1 MNIDPRIKALH
12 NEMTAWRHDIH
23 RHPETAFEEKR
34 TSAFVAAKL
43 AEFGF
48 EVNAG
53 IAGTGVV
60 GTIVGKSDNG
70 RAIGLRADM
79 DALNLEER
87 NDFVHRSA
95 HAGKMHGCGHDGH
108 TTMLLGA
115 ARVLAERRDFVGRV
129 HVVFQPAEENEGG
142 GRVMVEEGL
151 FDRFPVEGIYGLHN
165 YPGLPLGRF
174 AVRSG
179 PMMASYDIFELILEG
194 KGAHGGLPHQSIDPV
209 VIQAQVVLGLQTIAS
224 RITDPVDSVVVSIT
238 QIDGGST
245 WNVIP
250 DSVRLRGTVRALQPE
265 ARDAVE
271 PLMRRIA
278 ENICAAQGG
287 TLAMR
292 YERRYPP
299 VVNHAKETDIAVSA
313 ARRISG
319 ANGVDMPCKPIMA
332 SEDFAFMLNARP
344 GSYLLVGNGDTAPV
358 HNPRYDFNDAL
369 LPIGASYWLTLV
381 DEILGRG
388 PISAGNPGGVPG

>member
-1 MNIDPRIKALH
+1 MNIDPRVQALH

-34 TSAFVAAKL
+34 TSAIVAARL
-43 AEFGF
+43 AEFGI
-48 EVNAG
+48 EVHTG

-60 GTIVGKSDNG
+60 GTIVGKHDNG

-79 DALNLEER
+79 DALHLDEANA
-87 NDFVHRSA
+87 FSHRSA

-115 ARVLAERRDFVGRV
+115 AKVLAERRDFAGRV
-129 HVVFQPAEENEGG
+129 HVIFQPAEENEGG

-151 FDRFPVEGIYGLHN
+151 FERFPLEGVYGLHN
-165 YPGLPLGRF
+165 FPGLPLGNF
-174 AVRSG
+174 AVRPG
-179 PMMASYDIFELILEG
+179 PMMASYDIFELVLKG

-209 VIQAQVVLGLQTIAS
+209 VMQAHLVLGLQTIAS
-224 RITDPVDSVVVSIT
+224 RITDPVDSIVVSVT
-238 QIDGGST
+238 QLQGGAT

-250 DSVRLRGTVRALQPE
+250 DEVRLRGTVRALQPG

-278 ENICAAQGG
+278 ESTCAAHGG
-287 TLAMR
+287 SVTMR

-299 VVNHAKETDIAVSA
+299 IVNHARETEIAAAA
-313 ARRISG
+313 ARRIAG
-319 ANGVDMPCKPIMA
+319 DNGVDARCKPIMA

-344 GSYLLVGNGDTAPV
+344 GAYLLVGNGDTAPV
-358 HNPRYDFNDAL
+358 HNPHYDFNDAL
-369 LPIGASYWLTLV
+369 LPIGASYWLALV
-381 DEILGRG
+381 DEILGKG
-388 PISAGNPGGVPG
+388 ASADSRDGAAG

>member
-1 MNIDPRIKALH
+1 MNIDPRIHALH
-12 NEMTAWRHDIH
+12 NEMRDWRHDIH

-43 AEFGF
+43 AELGV
-48 EVNAG
+48 EVHTG
-53 IAGTGVV
+53 LAGTGVV
-60 GTIVGKSDNG
+60 GTIQGRRDNG

-79 DALNLEER
+79 DALHLEER
-87 NDFVHRSA
+87 NAFPHRSA

-115 ARVLAERRDFVGRV
+115 AKVLAERRDFEGRV
-129 HVVFQPAEENEGG
+129 HVIFQPAEENEGG

-151 FDRFPVEGIYGLHN
+151 FKRFPVEGVYGLHN
-165 YPGLPLGRF
+165 FPGLALGRF
-174 AVRSG
+174 AVRPG
-179 PMMASYDIFELILEG
+179 PMMASYDIFELILKG

-209 VIQAQVVLGLQTIAS
+209 VMSAQVVLALQSIAS

-238 QIDGGST
+238 QIQGGAT

-250 DSVRLRGTVRALQPE
+250 EDVTLRGTVRALQPE

-278 ENICAAQGG
+278 ENTCAAQGG

-299 VVNHAKETDIAVSA
+299 VVNHGRETDIAVGA
-313 ARRISG
+313 ARRIAGES
-319 ANGVDMPCKPIMA
+319 GVDPACKPIMA

-344 GSYLLVGNGDTAPV
+344 GAYLLVGNGDTAPV
-358 HNPRYDFNDAL
+358 HNPHYDFNDAL
-369 LPIGASYWLTLV
+369 LPIGASYWLALV
-381 DEILGRG
+381 DSILGPGAVSDRSKG
-388 PISAGNPGGVPG
+388 AAAG